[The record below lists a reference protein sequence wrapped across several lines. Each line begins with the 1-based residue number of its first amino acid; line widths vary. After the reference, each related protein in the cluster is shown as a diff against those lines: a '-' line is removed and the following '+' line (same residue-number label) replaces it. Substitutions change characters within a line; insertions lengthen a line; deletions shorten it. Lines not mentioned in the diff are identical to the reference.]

1 MKDLLIHSMDKHKE
15 KHKKDLQEKIDNAEI
30 FEFT

>member
-1 MKDLLIHSMDKHKE
+1 MKDLLVHNMHKQKE
-15 KHKKDLQEKIDNAEI
+15 KHKKELQEKIDNAEI

>member
-1 MKDLLIHSMDKHKE
+1 MKDLLLHSIDEQKE
-15 KHKKDLQEKIDNAEI
+15 EHKKELQEKIDNAEI

>member
-1 MKDLLIHSMDKHKE
+1 MKDLLLYSMNKQKE
-15 KHKKDLQEKIDNAEI
+15 KHKKELQEKIDNEEI